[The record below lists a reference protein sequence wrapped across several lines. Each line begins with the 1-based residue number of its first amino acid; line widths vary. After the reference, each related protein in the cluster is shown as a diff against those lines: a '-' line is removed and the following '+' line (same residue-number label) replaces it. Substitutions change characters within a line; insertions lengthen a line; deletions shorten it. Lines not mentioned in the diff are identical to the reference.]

1 MIHPTLT
8 RSIFFAGLMLSSTVF
23 ADPAIAIVKC
33 IDHDGKVTLTDAHC
47 PQQAQAVAVV
57 VASGTEPAS
66 AEPQAEGEDER
77 QTIVS
82 GESTAAAAVTALVV
96 ERYTASQSAL
106 PRRELPVVRKPGAG
120 GGLARDIATLKAAR
134 HSLMLQDS
142 AAQSARSQR
151 LAGLQ

>member
-47 PQQAQAVAVV
+47 PQQAQTVAVV
-57 VASGTEPAS
+57 AAVAEPAS
-66 AEPQAEGEDER
+66 AEAEGEEER
-77 QTIVS
+77 QTIIS
-82 GESTAAAAVTALVV
+82 GESTAAATVTALVV
-96 ERYTASQSAL
+96 ERYAASQAAL

-120 GGLARDIATLKAAR
+120 GGMARDIATLKAAR
-134 HSLMLQDS
+134 HSLLLQDS

-151 LAGLQ
+151 IAGLQ

>member
-1 MIHPTLT
+1 MIHPALT

-23 ADPAIAIVKC
+23 ADPALAIVKC
-33 IDHDGKVTLTDAHC
+33 IDNDGKVTLTDAHC
-47 PQQAQAVAVV
+47 PQQAQTVA
-57 VASGTEPAS
+57 AGG
-66 AEPQAEGEDER
+66 AEAATADEAGAEEGQA
-77 QTIVS
+77 IVS
-82 GESTAAAAVTALVV
+82 GEAAAATVRALVV
-96 ERYTASQSAL
+96 DRYAASQAQL